1 MTGAAGAALEHTD
14 GRVRVAVRL
23 RPVLPNE
30 EALVVDT
37 APVIEVESEVRTLVA
52 VRVWLLDAQRVER
65 AQ

>member
-1 MTGAAGAALEHTD
+1 MSDGGGGGGRAD

-37 APVIEVESEVRTLVA
+37 APVIEVESEVREGCGCEGVG
-52 VRVWLLDAQRVER
+52 
-65 AQ
+65 